1 MPKTNLS
8 AAFVR
13 EAVCPAG
20 KRKIDY
26 YDQSITGFVAEI
38 RSTGG
43 KTYYLRYQD
52 PHERQ
57 RQLRIG
63 SAADITF
70 EQARKKAIQ
79 LRSQVV
85 LEGDPAAEKEARR
98 AIPTYGELAVQHL
111 AYAKSYQ
118 KSYSSTEINLRVH
131 ILPRWSKLKL
141 TEIHQK
147 DVAIWLAQKGGEGL
161 APATVEKIR
170 VLFHRSFELAR
181 RWNVVGSDTNPVKG
195 IPRMRID
202 NARERYLSRDEIR
215 RLLRACE
222 ASINPQLKYIVAL
235 LVLSGARKSELL
247 FAKWDHIDVDRQLWL
262 IPTSKNG
269 KHRYV
274 PLSQAALTIIDQLPK
289 FDNCPWLIPNPETR
303 QPYVSFKHS
312 WETARDAAGLKGL
325 HVHDLRHTAASLMA
339 AASIDLYTIGK
350 VLGHQNIASSQ
361 RYSHLAD
368 DKLLAAVEAGAAKM
382 KGVLLPAL

>member
-1 MPKTNLS
+1 MPKAKLT
-8 AAFVR
+8 AQFVR
-13 EAVCPAG
+13 LASCPEG

-26 YDQSITGFVAEI
+26 YDEAITGFVVEI

-52 PHERQ
+52 PHQRQ

-63 SAADITF
+63 AVADITF

-85 LEGDPAAEKEARR
+85 LEGDPAAAKEAQR
-98 AIPTYGELAVQHL
+98 AIPTYGELAAQHL

-118 KSYSSTEINLRVH
+118 KSFTSTETNLRVH
-131 ILPRWSKLKL
+131 VLPRWAKLKL

-147 DVAIWLAQKGGEGL
+147 DVAIWLAEKGAQGL

-181 RWNVVGSDTNPVKG
+181 RWNVVGGETNPVKG
-195 IPRMRID
+195 IPRPQIN
-202 NARERYLSRDEIR
+202 NARERYLSRDEIQ

-222 ASINPQLKYIVAL
+222 ASLNPQLKFIVGL
-235 LVLSGARKSELL
+235 LLLTGARVSELL
-247 FAKWDHIDVDRQLWL
+247 SAQWQHIDLDRQLWL

-274 PLSQAALTIIDQLPK
+274 PLSQSAVNIIQRVPK
-289 FDNCPWLIPNPETR
+289 FDGCPWLIPNPETR
-303 QPYVSFKHS
+303 QPFVSFKHS
-312 WETARDAAGLKGL
+312 WQTAREKAGLDGL

-339 AASIDLYTIGK
+339 ASAIDLYTIGK
-350 VLGHQNIASSQ
+350 VLGHADYKSTA
-361 RYSHLAD
+361 RYSHLAND
-368 DKLLAAVEAGAAKM
+368 TLLAAVEAGAAKM
-382 KGVLLPAL
+382 NGVFLPAP